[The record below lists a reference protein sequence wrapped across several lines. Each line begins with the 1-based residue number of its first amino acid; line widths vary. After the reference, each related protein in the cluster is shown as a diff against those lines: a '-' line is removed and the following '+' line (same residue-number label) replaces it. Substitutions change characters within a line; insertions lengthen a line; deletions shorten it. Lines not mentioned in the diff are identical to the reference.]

1 MNADERILKEL
12 KRFNYINSY
21 IMEQD
26 APPPPPAEDLAGG
39 GAPPPPGG
47 DVPPPEGDVPPPPG
61 GDPAAAGAPPAPAPP
76 VDVATDTDVTK
87 IDDEGNEEGKEDVEE
102 LDITDLVD
110 TQKSIQDKQDEYFEN
125 LFSQLTSLENK
136 LTSMDELVG
145 KIDKIESDLE
155 KYRPKTATEK
165 LELRSLDSGPF
176 NQKLSDFFEDKMDDI
191 EKSGKN
197 EYVLTADEVKDYSPS
212 EIEGTFQDY
221 EDSEEDTDNM

>member
-1 MNADERILKEL
+1 MILEEL

-21 IMEQD
+21 ISEQAD
-26 APPPPPAEDLAGG
+26 PGAPPLDDPTAG

-47 DVPPPEGDVPPPPG
+47 APLEGGPGAPPPPG
-61 GDPAAAGAPPAPAPP
+61 GAPPEGGALPPPAPP
-76 VDVATDTDVTK
+76 VDVTADADVTK
-87 IDDEGNEEGKEDVEE
+87 IDDEGNDEEKENLEKLE
-102 LDITDLVD
+102 ITDLVD
-110 TQKSIQDKQDEYFEN
+110 AQKSIQDKQDEYFEN
-125 LFSQLTSLENK
+125 LFDQLSSLENK
-136 LTSMDELVG
+136 LASMDELVG

-176 NQKLSDFFEDKMDDI
+176 NQKLSDFFQDKMDDI

>member
-1 MNADERILKEL
+1 MILEEL

-21 IMEQD
+21 ISEQAD
-26 APPPPPAEDLAGG
+26 PAAPLPADPAAGGVPPADPAAG

-47 DVPPPEGDVPPPPG
+47 DAAAGGVPPP
-61 GDPAAAGAPPAPAPP
+61 PAPP
-76 VDVATDTDVTK
+76 VDVATDDEVTK
-87 IDDEGNEEGKEDVEE
+87 IDDEGNDEEKENLEKLE
-102 LDITDLVD
+102 ITDLVD
-110 TQKSIQDKQDEYFEN
+110 AQKSIQDKQDEYFEN

-136 LTSMDELVG
+136 LASMDDLVS

-176 NQKLSDFFEDKMDDI
+176 NQKLSDFFQDKMEDI

-197 EYVLTADEVKDYSPS
+197 EYVLTADDVKDYSPS

>member
-1 MNADERILKEL
+1 MNSDERILEEL
-12 KRFNYINSY
+12 RRFNYINSY

-26 APPPPPAEDLAGG
+26 APPPPPEGDL
-39 GAPPPPGG
+39 PPPPA
-47 DVPPPEGDVPPPPG
+47 
-61 GDPAAAGAPPAPAPP
+61 GDPAAAGGTPPPPAGDPAAAEGAPPPPAPP
-76 VDVATDTDVTK
+76 VDVATDAEVTK
-87 IDDEGNEEGKEDVEE
+87 VDDDGKEEGKENEE
-102 LDITDLVD
+102 SLDITDLVD

-136 LTSMDELVG
+136 LASMDELVS

-176 NQKLSDFFEDKMDDI
+176 NQKLSDFFQDKMEDI

-197 EYVLTADEVKDYSPS
+197 EYVLTADDVKDYSPS